1 MKFLFILL
9 LTAGVAMAVPTG
21 TVTRSVSVYTNTGLL
36 VDTNFTAVNGIADTA
51 SVENVAANLASVSNT
66 AIAAVSSAAVAQASA
81 DAAIHWGDA
90 AVTNDATPLFWGIA
104 GDSSGIGA
112 QMYGW
117 YPGSFGDVQLRPLF
131 STSVS
136 TNMLD
141 YYFDSMQQV
150 SCFSRA
156 AASGAQYRLYD
167 TQWPPTATEVGASST
182 NHTHTAGELI
192 GTAWHTNTVIT
203 LVETNELGAVTNI
216 TSATLIY
223 LGVP

>member
-1 MKFLFILL
+1 MMKALFILL
-9 LTAGVAMAVPTG
+9 LTASAAMAVPTG
-21 TVTRSVSVYTNTGLL
+21 TVTRSISVFTNTGLL
-36 VDTNFTAVNGIADTA
+36 VDTNFLSVNGIATSQQVANA
-51 SVENVAANLASVSNT
+51 SAQ
-66 AIAAVSSAAVAQASA
+66 AVSGLASAAVAQASA
-81 DAAIHWGDA
+81 DAAIKWGDA
-90 AVTNDATPLFWGIA
+90 ATTNAATPLFWGIA
-104 GDSSGIGA
+104 GDNSGIA
-112 QMYGW
+112 VMMYGW

-141 YYFDSMQQV
+141 YYYDSMQQV

-192 GTAWHTNTVIT
+192 GAAWHTNTVVT
-203 LVETNELGAVTNI
+203 LVETNELGAVTNVI
-216 TSATLIY
+216 SATLIY
-223 LGVP
+223 LGAP